1 MVLLLCLEEIF
12 HWRNKML
19 KKKSENNKNYKN
31 KTKAAVMFKVKANSL
46 KKIITK
52 MNRIMKSG
60 LIIKNNKSHFQKD
73 RRSILLEE

>member
-1 MVLLLCLEEIF
+1 
-12 HWRNKML
+12 ML